1 METKKLSTE
10 CCNIMKGLHNYK
22 KFKTVV
28 ILLLKSGAI
37 LNQNDEGGGGLQKS
51 LFQLSL
57 SLFFCYF
64 LRTNRQTNRPTD
76 IHI

>member
-51 LFQLSL
+51 LFQGFVMSCKDLQ
-57 SLFFCYF
+57 F
-64 LRTNRQTNRPTD
+64 LPSSASTSTTT
-76 IHI
+76 